1 MIKIKAKD
9 NPVDIQPAYDG
20 HRDLLKLRRGAS
32 APNANAYAVN
42 RDASELRRS
51 PGRQAANSAQP
62 GPMHVIYTS
71 VDNRNASTH
80 GDTL

>member
-20 HRDLLKLRRGAS
+20 HRDLLKLRRGAKRP
-32 APNANAYAVN
+32 ARNAYAVN